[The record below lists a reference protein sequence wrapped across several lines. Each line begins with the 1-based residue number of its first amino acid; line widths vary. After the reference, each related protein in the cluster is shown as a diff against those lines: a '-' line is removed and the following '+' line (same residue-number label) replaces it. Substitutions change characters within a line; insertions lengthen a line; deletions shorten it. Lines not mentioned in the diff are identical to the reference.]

1 MPAITQVFRAEITR
15 LARKEARGLVEP
27 ARKSAIAAR
36 HEVTA
41 LKRRVEQ
48 LERLVAAV
56 QKSARAGKASAVP
69 AGAEKALRFRP
80 QGVRAHRDRLGL
92 SAEDFGRLLGVS
104 SQAIY
109 NWEQGTARPRP
120 AMLDKFA
127 ALRSIGKREALARLK
142 SLNGSGGEG

>member
-27 ARKSAIAAR
+27 ARKAATASR
-36 HEVTA
+36 REVTA

-48 LERLVAAV
+48 LERALAAV
-56 QKSARAGKASAVP
+56 QKSARTGKAAAAP
-69 AGAEKALRFRP
+69 AAEKSLRFRP

-109 NWEQGTARPRP
+109 NWEQGSARPRP

-127 ALRSIGKREALARLK
+127 SLRSIGKREALARLK
-142 SLNGSGGEG
+142 SLNGSGAG

>member
-1 MPAITQVFRAEITR
+1 MPAITQVFRAEISR
-15 LARKEARGLVEP
+15 LAKKEARTLVEP
-27 ARKSAIAAR
+27 TRKSATAAR
-36 HEVTA
+36 REVTA

-56 QKSARAGKASAVP
+56 QKSARAGKTAAAP
-69 AGAEKALRFRP
+69 ITADKALRFRP

-92 SAEDFGRLLGVS
+92 SAEDFGKLLGVS

-142 SLNGSGGEG
+142 SLNGSGEG

>member
-15 LARKEARGLVEP
+15 LAKKEARGLVEP
-27 ARKSAIAAR
+27 ARKSATAAR
-36 HEVTA
+36 REVTA

-48 LERLVAAV
+48 LERALAAL
-56 QKSARAGKASAVP
+56 QKNARAGKAAAASAS
-69 AGAEKALRFRP
+69 AEKSLRFRP

-127 ALRSIGKREALARLK
+127 TLRSIGKREALARLK
-142 SLNGSGGEG
+142 SLNGSSAG

>member
-27 ARKSAIAAR
+27 ARKAATAAR
-36 HEVTA
+36 REVTA
-41 LKRRVEQ
+41 LKRRIEQ
-48 LERLVAAV
+48 LERALAAV
-56 QKSARAGKASAVP
+56 QKSARSGKAA
-69 AGAEKALRFRP
+69 AAAAATEKSLRFRP

-109 NWEQGTARPRP
+109 NWEQGSARPRP

-142 SLNGSGGEG
+142 SLNGSGAG

>member
-1 MPAITQVFRAEITR
+1 MLFPASELKILPYNRAVKD
-15 LARKEARGLVEP
+15 LN
-27 ARKSAIAAR
+27 
-36 HEVTA
+36 
-41 LKRRVEQ
+41 
-48 LERLVAAV
+48 
-56 QKSARAGKASAVP
+56 
-69 AGAEKALRFRP
+69 
-80 QGVRAHRDRLGL
+80 GL

>member
-27 ARKSAIAAR
+27 ARKAATVAR
-36 HEVTA
+36 REVTA

-48 LERLVAAV
+48 LERALAAV
-56 QKSARAGKASAVP
+56 QKSARAGRTVAAP
-69 AGAEKALRFRP
+69 ATEKSLRFRP

-109 NWEQGTARPRP
+109 NWEQGSARPRP

-142 SLNGSGGEG
+142 SLNGSSAG

>member
-15 LARKEARGLVEP
+15 LARKEARSLVEP
-27 ARKSAIAAR
+27 ARKAATVAR
-36 HEVTA
+36 REATA

-48 LERLVAAV
+48 LERALAAV
-56 QKSARAGKASAVP
+56 QKSARAGKAAASPV
-69 AGAEKALRFRP
+69 AEKSLRFRP

-109 NWEQGTARPRP
+109 NWEQGSARPRP

-127 ALRSIGKREALARLK
+127 ALRSIGKREALTRLK
-142 SLNGSGGEG
+142 SLNGSTAG